1 MTDLSAKVPIENLI
15 DFDNDSDGELSEEL
29 LTVNDMNALPDDED
43 AIDRLLMGDAF
54 DTAEES
60 GQAVGIKEKL
70 VEDITL
76 PEFEEFAGFDDEFDD
91 FEQTKPVQ
99 YDAKTE
105 MSKGINPSARFE
117 SEPAEAAGVILPDD
131 NLAEI
136 DDLDEITDDFGE
148 QALPDPTSVTET
160 AEAEQTP
167 MQAAQLPDELE
178 DDFLLANFDITAD
191 FEPDLPQEHLAE
203 AVADDTFEQAEQA
216 PVIPYE
222 SNHMDTA
229 GKITPDP
236 LLGLEPD
243 AVSADM
249 QGMNQF
255 KLDQELINR
264 QQKKL
269 MQELDNK
276 TRKATIFMSVAL
288 ALASVALIAAISV
301 GILAFGARTQAA
313 KATES
318 VTTLAQDV
326 KAITPTTSGNDLVNV
341 NLAVEQLNQKVD
353 GLAGQLDELGKSS
366 ATVSKNKLTDV
377 GSKQNVVNKTIAALQ
392 HKIDVLEK
400 QKTTEASVKPEPQ
413 KPEPQK
419 VEPAKKPATAKAAT
433 VRKNTKSAA
442 TAPTDD
448 WSVNLLAMRESG
460 FANSKAAEFA
470 KKGVPVEV
478 VQVAVNDQTWYRL
491 RVSGFNN
498 QNEATAY
505 AERAKKA
512 LKLNSVWVRKTN

>member
-1 MTDLSAKVPIENLI
+1 MLNDEALSFEGMNDLTE
-15 DFDNDSDGELSEEL
+15 
-29 LTVNDMNALPDDED
+29 DED

-54 DTAEES
+54 DAAEES
-60 GQAVGIKEKL
+60 GQAVGIKDKL

-76 PEFEEFAGFDDEFDD
+76 PEFDEFAGFNDEFDD
-91 FEQTKPVQ
+91 FEQTQPVQ
-99 YDAKTE
+99 YDVKTE
-105 MSKGINPSARFE
+105 MSRGIDPSAPFE
-117 SEPAEAAGVILPDD
+117 SEPGEASGVILADD

-136 DDLDEITDDFGE
+136 DDLDEIADDFGE
-148 QALPDPTSVTET
+148 QALSDSASVTET
-160 AEAEQTP
+160 AEPEQTP
-167 MQAAQLPDELE
+167 MQAAHLPDELE
-178 DDFLLANFDITAD
+178 EDFLLANFDITAD
-191 FEPDLPQEHLAE
+191 FEPDLPQEQLAE
-203 AVADDTFEQAEQA
+203 ALADDSFEQAEQA
-216 PVIPYE
+216 PVVPHE
-222 SNHMDTA
+222 SNHKDSA
-229 GKITPDP
+229 GKISPDP
-236 LLGLEPD
+236 LLAHEPD

-249 QGMNQF
+249 QVMNQF

-264 QQKKL
+264 QQKKI

-276 TRKATIFMSVAL
+276 TRKAAIFMSVAL
-288 ALASVALIAAISV
+288 ALASAALIAAISV

-313 KATES
+313 KVTEF

-326 KAITPTTSGNDLVNV
+326 KAITPTTSGNDLDNV

-366 ATVSKNKLTDV
+366 ANVSKNKLTDV
-377 GSKQNVVNKTIAALQ
+377 VSKQNVVNKTIATLQ

-400 QKTTEASVKPEPQ
+400 QKTTGAPVKPEPQ
-413 KPEPQK
+413 Q

-442 TAPTDD
+442 IAPAAD
-448 WSVNLLAMRESG
+448 WSVNLLALREPG
-460 FANSKAAEFA
+460 FASSKAAEFA

-478 VQVAVNDQTWYRL
+478 VQVAVNEQTWYRL

-498 QNEATAY
+498 QNEAAAY

>member
-1 MTDLSAKVPIENLI
+1 MTL
-15 DFDNDSDGELSEEL
+15 
-29 LTVNDMNALPDDED
+29 
-43 AIDRLLMGDAF
+43 
-54 DTAEES
+54 
-60 GQAVGIKEKL
+60 
-70 VEDITL
+70 
-76 PEFEEFAGFDDEFDD
+76 
-91 FEQTKPVQ
+91 
-99 YDAKTE
+99 
-105 MSKGINPSARFE
+105 
-117 SEPAEAAGVILPDD
+117 
-131 NLAEI
+131 
-136 DDLDEITDDFGE
+136 
-148 QALPDPTSVTET
+148 
-160 AEAEQTP
+160 
-167 MQAAQLPDELE
+167 
-178 DDFLLANFDITAD
+178 
-191 FEPDLPQEHLAE
+191 
-203 AVADDTFEQAEQA
+203 
-216 PVIPYE
+216 YE
-222 SNHMDTA
+222 SNHKDTA

-236 LLGLEPD
+236 LPGIEPD
-243 AVSADM
+243 AVSADI

-288 ALASVALIAAISV
+288 ALASAALIAAISV
-301 GILAFGARTQAA
+301 GIMAFGARTQAA
-313 KATES
+313 KATEF

-326 KAITPTTSGNDLVNV
+326 KAITPTTTGNDLVNV

-377 GSKQNVVNKTIAALQ
+377 VSKQNVVNKTIAALQ

-400 QKTTEASVKPEPQ
+400 QKTTEASLKPAPQ

-433 VRKNTKSAA
+433 ARKNTKSAA
-442 TAPTDD
+442 IAPTAD
-448 WSVNLLAMRESG
+448 WSVNLLALREPG

-498 QNEATAY
+498 QNEAAAY

-512 LKLNSVWVRKTN
+512 LKLNSVWVRKTY